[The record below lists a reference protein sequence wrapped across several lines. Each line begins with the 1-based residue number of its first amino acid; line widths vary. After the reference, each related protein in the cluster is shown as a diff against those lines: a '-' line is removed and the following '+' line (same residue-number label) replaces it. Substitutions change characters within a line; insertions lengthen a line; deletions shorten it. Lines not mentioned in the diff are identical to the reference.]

1 MPITPKIVIP
11 AILGLAIGVILV
23 MTAVFLTKAVFSEP
37 FQVFGMGA
45 APDQPIDF
53 PHDVHVEK
61 VGIECMFCH
70 RTVDTEASAGIPAV
84 EQCLF
89 CHKDLGREQYILPES
104 EELEALRAHFEE
116 GEPIQWNRVHRLP
129 DHVQFFHE
137 PHIRFFTQTEEGRVE
152 TLRRAGS
159 YNLPMSSPPEP
170 GELVEAS
177 CAICHGKV
185 RAMD

>member
-11 AILGLAIGVILV
+11 AVLGLVIGVILV

-70 RTVDTEASAGIPAV
+70 RTVDTGASAGIPAV

-104 EELEALRAHFEE
+104 EELEKLREHFESE
-116 GEPIQWNRVHRLP
+116 EPIQWNRVHRLP
-129 DHVQFFHE
+129 DHVQFLHE
-137 PHIRFFTQTEEGRVE
+137 AHINKGINCSE
-152 TLRRAGS
+152 
-159 YNLPMSSPPEP
+159 
-170 GELVEAS
+170 
-177 CAICHGKV
+177 CHGDVGSMEVVGQV
-185 RAMD
+185 RDLKMGDCVDCHRENNAPTDCLTCHY